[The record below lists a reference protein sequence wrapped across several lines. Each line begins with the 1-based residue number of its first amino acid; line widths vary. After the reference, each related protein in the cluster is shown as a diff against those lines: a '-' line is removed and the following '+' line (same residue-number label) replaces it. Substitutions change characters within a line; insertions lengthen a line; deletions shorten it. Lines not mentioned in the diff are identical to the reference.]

1 MPDASWTVSRLSSET
16 LEIDS
21 SGSRIRART
30 PQTKSV
36 LLPYDEV
43 IEWGLKADPDGWLDI
58 DEVRGGET
66 RMITM
71 TAWALPS
78 QKSLGWHG
86 HDHVLGMVMTIAW
99 GLCLR
104 L

>member
-71 TAWALPS
+71 RPCGRCRRREVSDGT
-78 QKSLGWHG
+78 
-86 HDHVLGMVMTIAW
+86 VMYMCVITIAW
-99 GLCLR
+99 GL
-104 L
+104 

>member
-16 LEIDS
+16 L
-21 SGSRIRART
+21 ART

-71 TAWALPS
+71 RPCGRCRRRKVSDGT
-78 QKSLGWHG
+78 
-86 HDHVLGMVMTIAW
+86 VMYMCVITIAW
-99 GLCLR
+99 GL
-104 L
+104 

>member
-71 TAWALPS
+71 RPCGRCRRR
-78 QKSLGWHG
+78 KGFGWHG
-86 HDHVLGMVMTIAW
+86 HDHVLGMVITIAW
-99 GLCLR
+99 GL
-104 L
+104 